1 MCTICDHR
9 PTMILEETLHRLAAR
24 GRPVRLIATGG
35 GTGGHTY
42 PAITTIRTARELL
55 AGVGV
60 ELDVLYV
67 GSAGGLEE
75 RVAAQEQVPFHA
87 VSTGKLR
94 RSANP
99 MRMICRENLRDVGRL
114 ARGVVQA
121 RHVVRAFR
129 PDVVLSTG
137 GYVALPV
144 GLAARSAGAAL
155 LVHEQTTRLGLANRL
170 LARRASVIAL
180 SSPASFEL
188 LPPLVRARAVVTG
201 NPIRTE
207 LLHGAGS
214 RAVRALNWSGWDV
227 GLPTVYVTGGAQGAV
242 QVNRLVAAVLET
254 LLPRANVVHQC
265 GASSLAELQRRAEQL
280 PTGVAGRYRV
290 VEFVGSELADVLALA
305 DVVVSRSGAGTLAEL
320 TALGKPSILIPL
332 VPTGGN
338 EQEHNARYLQQA
350 GAAHALLGNHPTP
363 QDLARAL
370 DTLIG
375 DPGLRARMAAQAAR
389 LGRPCAAHDLA
400 ASLLGLVQPRAES

>member
-1 MCTICDHR
+1 MT
-9 PTMILEETLHRLAAR
+9 LEETLHRLAAR
-24 GRPVRLIATGG
+24 ARPVRLIATGG

-55 AGVGV
+55 AAAGVGL
-60 ELDVLYV
+60 EVLYV

-75 RVAAQEQVPFHA
+75 RVAAQERLPFHA

-114 ARGVVQA
+114 ARGVRQA
-121 RHVVRAFR
+121 RGVVRAFR

-137 GYVALPV
+137 GYVAVPV

-188 LPPLVRARAVVTG
+188 LPPLVRARAVITG

-207 LLHGAGS
+207 LLHGVAS
-214 RAVRALNWSGWDV
+214 KAVRALNWSGWDA

-242 QVNRLVAAVLET
+242 QVNRLVAAVLEA
-254 LLPRANVVHQC
+254 LLPRANVLHQC
-265 GASSLAELQRRAEQL
+265 GASSLAELHRRAEQL
-280 PTGVAGRYRV
+280 PRRGRR
-290 VEFVGSELADVLALA
+290 GWS
-305 DVVVSRSGAGTLAEL
+305 
-320 TALGKPSILIPL
+320 
-332 VPTGGN
+332 
-338 EQEHNARYLQQA
+338 
-350 GAAHALLGNHPTP
+350 
-363 QDLARAL
+363 
-370 DTLIG
+370 
-375 DPGLRARMAAQAAR
+375 
-389 LGRPCAAHDLA
+389 PCT
-400 ASLLGLVQPRAES
+400 